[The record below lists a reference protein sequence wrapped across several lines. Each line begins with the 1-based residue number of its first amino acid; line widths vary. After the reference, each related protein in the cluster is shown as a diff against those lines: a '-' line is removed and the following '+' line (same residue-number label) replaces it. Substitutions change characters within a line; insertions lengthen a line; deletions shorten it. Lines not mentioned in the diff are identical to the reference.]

1 MSFEK
6 ICSCGKCRDV
16 RRRQN
21 DQGCYHRD
29 AENTENG
36 YDTAES
42 NRIRRG
48 RECDSGLSSVNSVSL
63 WFKVVPF
70 SLWLSSSSL
79 SFGCGYAALR
89 TCRSDRE

>member
-70 SLWLSSSSL
+70 SLWLSSFISQFWVRL
-79 SFGCGYAALR
+79 CRAANLPLR
-89 TCRSDRE
+89 P

>member
-21 DQGCYHRD
+21 DQGYYHRD

-70 SLWLSSSSL
+70 SLRLSSFISRFWVRL
-79 SFGCGYAALR
+79 CRAANLPLR
-89 TCRSDRE
+89 P